1 MPLSSRN
8 FNAPPTGSRNARSS
22 IRASGSRITAS
33 RSDSRKCKIMS
44 EHTNVSSAGPAL
56 VSPLSASLGFAQ
68 IIDDID
74 VTAAGA
80 RPTKVLSRLEWDASR
95 DVYVGSGD
103 KVYAT
108 GNLYN
113 DAFIGLAVESRAGR
127 TVQYV
132 LDRGEGVS

>member
-68 IIDDID
+68 IIDDI
-74 VTAAGA
+74 AASAAERERDHRLPREEIASLKALGFGA
-80 RPTKVLSRLEWDASR
+80 LRLPVDA
-95 DVYVGSGD
+95 
-103 KVYAT
+103 
-108 GNLYN
+108 
-113 DAFIGLAVESRAGR
+113 
-127 TVQYV
+127 
-132 LDRGEGVS
+132 